1 MTIVNMM
8 KFHQILLLSVPFVFF
23 SSISLESKGLDALR
37 LHQEE
42 PIVPYTSEDASLA
55 FEAFHKVFYDEEL
68 DLYHS
73 TSAKEGL
80 GSIWTQAIF
89 WDIAMDAYLRTGK
102 PAYRKIV
109 GDIYQGAHRRYDGFN
124 YDNTVEWFIYDDIM
138 WWVVALVRGYEITG
152 DEEYLKHSITGFD
165 HVWRG
170 SYDPDEGGMFWD
182 FKHSGKNACIN
193 YPTVIAAM
201 KLYEATG
208 EDAYLAKAK
217 EIYHWSR
224 ENLFQVTTGRV
235 ADNKI
240 GDRRGYDDY
249 TYNQGTLIG
258 AAVALYQVT
267 DEKGYLEDAIL
278 AADYTKKV
286 MSDEE
291 GILPAEGDWN
301 EQGVLK
307 AIFARYLMQL
317 VEVGDQQQY
326 EPWLRKNANLA
337 WHNRDRNR
345 HIMFRDYRIP
355 CPTGHIQSFEAS
367 SAVGIMQVCPP
378 QPSFDRN
385 EMD

>member
-1 MTIVNMM
+1 MM
-8 KFHQILLLSVPFVFF
+8 KFSPMLLMSIPLLYFFPMSV
-23 SSISLESKGLDALR
+23 ESKGRDALG
-37 LHQEE
+37 LVQEE
-42 PIVPYTSEDASLA
+42 PIVPYTAEDANLA
-55 FEAFHKVFYDEEL
+55 FEAFHKTFYDEEL
-68 DLYHS
+68 NLYHS

-89 WDIAMDAYLRTGK
+89 WDIAMDAYLRTDK
-102 PAYRKIV
+102 PAYQKIMD
-109 GDIYQGAHRRYDGFN
+109 DIYQGAHGRYDGFN
-124 YDNTVEWFIYDDIM
+124 YENTVEWFIYDDIM
-138 WWVVALVRGYEITG
+138 WWVISLARGYEITG
-152 DEEYLKHSITGFD
+152 EEEYLKHSIAGFD
-165 HVWRG
+165 HVWKG

-208 EDAYLAKAK
+208 DDVYLSKAK
-217 EIYHWSR
+217 DIYHWSR

-258 AAVALYQVT
+258 AAVAMYQMT
-267 DEKGYLEDAIL
+267 GEQAYLEDAIL
-278 AADYTKKV
+278 AADYTKNV
-286 MSDEE
+286 MSDED

-317 VEVGDQQQY
+317 VEVGDQKQY

-345 HIMFRDYRIP
+345 DITFRDYRVA

-378 QPSFDRN
+378 Q
-385 EMD
+385 E